1 MSQNLEEI
9 KKKYFKLNEK
19 VADPEV
25 IADTQTW
32 QKLMKEQAEIAP
44 IAEKYIQLEK
54 VEEEIKDAKEL
65 IELETDEAMKELA
78 QLEIEELK
86 SKKEE
91 LSEELKIL
99 LLPKDPNDGK
109 NVIVEIRA
117 GAGGDEAA
125 LFASE
130 LMRMYLKYAERNKW
144 KTQIIELSETNIGG
158 IKEVSFQVSG
168 KDVYSKM
175 KYESGTHRV
184 QRVPQTESG
193 GRIHT
198 STATVAVLPEA
209 DEVDIQIHAND
220 LKIDV
225 FRSSGNGGQ
234 SVNTTDSAVRVTHLP
249 TGLVVTCQ
257 DGKSQ
262 LMNKE
267 QALRVL
273 RARLYEQKIAE
284 QNKKIADQRKLQ
296 VGTGDRSQKIR
307 TYNFPQGRITDHRIN
322 KSVYQ
327 MESFLMGEI
336 EEMVEAL
343 IIEDQTQQLQ
353 ELNYQW

>member
-353 ELNYQW
+353 ELNYQ